1 MGWNALS
8 LLSDRRGVCLT
19 ELVMSL
25 ATGAIVL
32 AAAFEIFHIVQTVA
46 GAQQRTMTQQQD
58 LRLALEVFEQEVR
71 LTATEAIVTVEP
83 DQFLF
88 LANLN
93 GQQTTTTG
101 AVLPGQSVL
110 AVQDGSGWG
119 EGKTVILCGRQACEV
134 HRLVRAGQRYQL
146 TLAEAVIYMCLAPKS
161 NSAAQ
166 AIWAAMAEVR
176 EGRTVPVPVR
186 LRDQTNRRFLQR
198 EHLAGSHDEAVEKYI
213 SPHDSDDTNADYL
226 GVDRVYYRPTE
237 HGLEA
242 RLAERL
248 RTSPRTSQRATGHDE
263 ATATRPRPRDTE

>member
-1 MGWNALS
+1 MGWNGLS
-8 LLSDRRGVCLT
+8 LISDRRGVCLT

-119 EGKTVILCGRQACEV
+119 EGKTVILCGREACEV

-146 TLAEAVIYMCLAPKS
+146 TLAEPIESMFPAGASVEVS
-161 NSAAQ
+161 NRVAYYTKRDEQGVLNLMRMVDGGASLLVGELNQ
-166 AIWAAMAEVR
+166 AHFSYRDGRSHVTRRPSEVR
-176 EGRTVPVPVR
+176 RVLIEIEPSHLGHRTIREVG
-186 LRDQTNRRFLQR
+186 LR
-198 EHLAGSHDEAVEKYI
+198 S
-213 SPHDSDDTNADYL
+213 
-226 GVDRVYYRPTE
+226 
-237 HGLEA
+237 
-242 RLAERL
+242 
-248 RTSPRTSQRATGHDE
+248 
-263 ATATRPRPRDTE
+263 